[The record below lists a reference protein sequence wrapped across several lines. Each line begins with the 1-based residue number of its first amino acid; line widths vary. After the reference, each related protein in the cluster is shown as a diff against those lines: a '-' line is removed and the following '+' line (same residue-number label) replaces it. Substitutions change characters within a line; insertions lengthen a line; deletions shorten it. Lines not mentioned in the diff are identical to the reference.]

1 MCCQKIKKH
10 HMKKV
15 ILFCA
20 AALMCMAGL
29 AQEQQEKKESNEYRR
44 TENPRKGVRWE
55 IDTTSVNQ
63 DTIWFDE
70 QGNRVEDQ
78 DSQNYRQNTDTEM
91 NRNTEQTLDTLQ
103 QDVERETREA
113 EQNIRDEADTTEA
126 GREVIQETIRAGEQ
140 VQDEAERKETE
151 VRRSMDNQDRDT
163 ASASGDTMT
172 ASNEQPATGPDIE
185 VVEGKEGP
193 ENQVVYKY
201 QGSLWYVDRKKKEMV
216 KANESELK
224 DVKHQIMVH
233 EGTAASNPKAKNK
246 KSKG

>member
-1 MCCQKIKKH
+1 
-10 HMKKV
+10 MKKV
-15 ILFCA
+15 ILSCA

-70 QGNRVEDQ
+70 QGNRLEYHG
-78 DSQNYRQNTDTEM
+78 SLNYRQNTDTEM

-103 QDVERETREA
+103 QDVERETRET
-113 EQNIRDEADTTEA
+113 EQSIRTEADTTE
-126 GREVIQETIRAGEQ
+126 REVIRETIREGEQ

-151 VRRSMDNQDRDT
+151 VRRSLSNQNSDT
-163 ASASGDTMT
+163 DAASGDTMT
-172 ASNEQPATGPDIE
+172 GSDEQPATVPDIE

-201 QGSLWYVDRKKKEMV
+201 QGSLWYVDRKEKIMV
-216 KANESELK
+216 KANESDLK
-224 DVKHQIMVH
+224 DVTHKITVH
-233 EGTAASNPKAKNK
+233 EGTVSNPKAKNK